1 MLSHGRRCKESGH
14 IIRRIPGATAR
25 TNRRRLRIEGLEDRR
40 VLSATTAPQL
50 IDVNSIPSE
59 NWEGT
64 YASEPSGYV
73 TFAGEVYFSTG
84 GDVDVGNPWKTDGTA
99 AGTSLVDAPS
109 GIPPGGFFSAW
120 PYAATS
126 DELFLIGGIF
136 DANAIG
142 ATGLWKIEGPAG
154 VPEPVMDVAPSEP
167 IVFNDELYFTAY
179 DSESGTRLWKSD
191 GTTTGTSPV
200 ADINPNGNSNSP
212 GGFAVFDGAFYFAA
226 DDGASGYELWKSD
239 GTEDGTERVAD
250 IFVGG
255 GSSNPTGL
263 TVFNGALY
271 FSANDG
277 ADGVEL
283 WKTDGTELGTVR
295 VTDINQDAGSSNP
308 ASLTVLNGELFFSAN
323 DGATGVELW
332 KTDGTVGSA
341 VRVTDINPNSGSSN
355 PERLNVL
362 NGELYFNAVDGA
374 LGTGIWKTNGA
385 AVSRVPIPASELFV
399 SLETVFNG
407 ELYFSSKGAESFS
420 RRVELWKTDGTAVAT
435 ERVTSFTDNQEAATI
450 PRFVEGSTVVSG
462 DTLIFT
468 ADDGIH
474 GFEPWVIR
482 AITPTSLAS
491 IIGDLPAGATE
502 LQVSATPAD
511 IDAFLDAIADLA
523 PHAGDPI
530 DVVLNL
536 AQGDYAGAVVDV
548 PAGYRVIIN
557 GAAGQSV
564 FHGASPALTLQSGDL
579 LVTGASFVNSTDAS
593 SIVVNGGSLVIRDS
607 LLHETTGGAR
617 AAIEIDGG
625 TANLGTLGDPGG
637 NTIIV
642 NGSGEF
648 VMNATA
654 IAVSAIGD
662 VFQVGANTIAADI
675 VVAPQKRLIF
685 DAASGLRLDPIV
697 LTVGIDLRPTSLNID
712 QNGAISLVIF
722 GSSVF
727 DVTQVNTNSLK
738 FAGVSIDVFNS
749 TLRDENQD
757 GTTDLLITF
766 RTSDALKS
774 ALISIYAD
782 LLLDD
787 YGDDGQYATKENAF
801 IALDGVFGQ
810 FGKEFSGSDSS
821 TLFLAG
827 QSLKSLLASLG
838 I

>member
-1 MLSHGRRCKESGH
+1 
-14 IIRRIPGATAR
+14 
-25 TNRRRLRIEGLEDRR
+25 
-40 VLSATTAPQL
+40 
-50 IDVNSIPSE
+50 
-59 NWEGT
+59 
-64 YASEPSGYV
+64 
-73 TFAGEVYFSTG
+73 
-84 GDVDVGNPWKTDGTA
+84 
-99 AGTSLVDAPS
+99 
-109 GIPPGGFFSAW
+109 
-120 PYAATS
+120 
-126 DELFLIGGIF
+126 
-136 DANAIG
+136 
-142 ATGLWKIEGPAG
+142 
-154 VPEPVMDVAPSEP
+154 
-167 IVFNDELYFTAY
+167 
-179 DSESGTRLWKSD
+179 
-191 GTTTGTSPV
+191 
-200 ADINPNGNSNSP
+200 
-212 GGFAVFDGAFYFAA
+212 
-226 DDGASGYELWKSD
+226 
-239 GTEDGTERVAD
+239 
-250 IFVGG
+250 
-255 GSSNPTGL
+255 
-263 TVFNGALY
+263 
-271 FSANDG
+271 
-277 ADGVEL
+277 
-283 WKTDGTELGTVR
+283 
-295 VTDINQDAGSSNP
+295 
-308 ASLTVLNGELFFSAN
+308 
-323 DGATGVELW
+323 
-332 KTDGTVGSA
+332 
-341 VRVTDINPNSGSSN
+341 
-355 PERLNVL
+355 
-362 NGELYFNAVDGA
+362 
-374 LGTGIWKTNGA
+374 
-385 AVSRVPIPASELFV
+385 
-399 SLETVFNG
+399 
-407 ELYFSSKGAESFS
+407 
-420 RRVELWKTDGTAVAT
+420 
-435 ERVTSFTDNQEAATI
+435 
-450 PRFVEGSTVVSG
+450 
-462 DTLIFT
+462 
-468 ADDGIH
+468 
-474 GFEPWVIR
+474 
-482 AITPTSLAS
+482 
-491 IIGDLPAGATE
+491 
-502 LQVSATPAD
+502 
-511 IDAFLDAIADLA
+511 
-523 PHAGDPI
+523 
-530 DVVLNL
+530 VLNL